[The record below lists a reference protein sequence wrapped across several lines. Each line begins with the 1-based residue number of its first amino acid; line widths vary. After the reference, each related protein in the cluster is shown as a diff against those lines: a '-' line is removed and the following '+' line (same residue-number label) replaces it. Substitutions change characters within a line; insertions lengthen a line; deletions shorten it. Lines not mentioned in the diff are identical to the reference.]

1 MRGCSCFLK
10 SSIISRMSSWTP
22 DAVPDEEMKKN
33 NFLFVTY
40 TIIQSITSSEICA
53 LQPIQVQTHLEQWAA
68 NAAAPREQ
76 LGVRC
81 LAQGSYLSR
90 GQFLPEPRFEP
101 TTLGYKSDALS
112 IRPRLP
118 HGRDGGGPCF
128 WWAGLDKWVHSLHM
142 VFVTATA
149 ALVHSK
155 KGLSPKIHFMW

>member
-118 HGRDGGGPCF
+118 PWQGRWRTMFLVGWTGQMGPQLAHGVCDCNCC
-128 WWAGLDKWVHSLHM
+128 
-142 VFVTATA
+142 
-149 ALVHSK
+149 
-155 KGLSPKIHFMW
+155 LST

>member
-22 DAVPDEEMKKN
+22 DAVPDEEY
-33 NFLFVTY
+33 FIFFVTY

-53 LQPIQVQTHLEQWAA
+53 LQPIQVHKHLEQWAA
-68 NAAAPREQ
+68 NAAAPGEQ

-81 LAQGSYLSR
+81 LAQGSHLSR
-90 GQFLPEPRFEP
+90 GQFQPEPRFEP
-101 TTLGYKSDALS
+101 TTSGYKSDALS

-128 WWAGLDKWVHSLHM
+128 WWVGLDKWVQTSAHG
-142 VFVTATA
+142 VCDCNCC
-149 ALVHSK
+149 
-155 KGLSPKIHFMW
+155 LST